1 MVSRSI
7 SKLIPHLHLDNKYI
21 FKVKMVRSVQ
31 DAPVPGAAQ
40 VYQQDGQVFQQ
51 DVAGA
56 QLYQEGGQVF
66 QEGGAGGHIYVDEL
80 GRQVI
85 LDDSSNQIFTGGEDA
100 QYIIQNGELVLVI
113 RE

>member
-1 MVSRSI
+1 MYSEGTNPAHVY
-7 SKLIPHLHLDNKYI
+7 HDT
-21 FKVKMVRSVQ
+21 
-31 DAPVPGAAQ
+31 AVPGAAQ

-85 LDDSSNQIFTGGEDA
+85 LDDSANQ
-100 QYIIQNGELVLVI
+100 VI
-113 RE
+113 CI

>member
-1 MVSRSI
+1 MYSEGTNPAHVY
-7 SKLIPHLHLDNKYI
+7 HDT
-21 FKVKMVRSVQ
+21 
-31 DAPVPGAAQ
+31 AVPGAAQ

-85 LDDSSNQIFTGGEDA
+85 LDDSSNQ
-100 QYIIQNGELVLVI
+100 VI
-113 RE
+113 CI